1 MRLRKRVA
9 YLSKLVFVEEPRT
22 RCSIPAWEAYSIS
35 AFDISESSSRTSVHC
50 IYGPRNITKEMIR
63 ILRWKPLP
71 KYLFSLSQTCV
82 LKGKKQLTSFRV
94 QKTRYGRKTFLLLPS
109 GSLDTSEVSSPRRAL
124 IPANATNEMRNHQVS
139 SLKESTYPCQRNQWN
154 EKSSS
159 IITQGEHFFF
169 FSFFLSK
176 SPKQYSNDTW
186 TTSLIFLHLYFLVT
200 SYHTYHIISPP
211 SSVSF
216 SRGVN

>member
-1 MRLRKRVA
+1 MEGRGVEAWCKICKMTMRLRKRVA

-124 IPANATNEMRNHQVS
+124 IPANAINEMRNQ
-139 SLKESTYPCQRNQWN
+139 
-154 EKSSS
+154 SSS
-159 IITQGEHFFF
+159 H
-169 FSFFLSK
+169 
-176 SPKQYSNDTW
+176 
-186 TTSLIFLHLYFLVT
+186 
-200 SYHTYHIISPP
+200 
-211 SSVSF
+211 
-216 SRGVN
+216 

>member
-1 MRLRKRVA
+1 MEGRGVEAWCKICKMTMRLRKRVA

-35 AFDISESSSRTSVHC
+35 AFDISESSSRTSLHC

-124 IPANATNEMRNHQVS
+124 ILGVNREGDGDRIGARSLAWMRITVALLVLFPS
-139 SLKESTYPCQRNQWN
+139 SLFYLQPLQ
-154 EKSSS
+154 
-159 IITQGEHFFF
+159 
-169 FSFFLSK
+169 
-176 SPKQYSNDTW
+176 
-186 TTSLIFLHLYFLVT
+186 
-200 SYHTYHIISPP
+200 
-211 SSVSF
+211 
-216 SRGVN
+216 